1 MIALTF
7 FLVETFDTP
16 RCIKQRFLT
25 LFQLVDIRRN
35 RYIKEFNTSIHMY
48 LLETGRVKQ
57 SLMYHSL

>member
-25 LFQLVDIRRN
+25 LFQLVDIILDGIVILKSLILVN
-35 RYIKEFNTSIHMY
+35 KCIY
-48 LLETGRVKQ
+48 LKQ
-57 SLMYHSL
+57 GG